1 MISFMHQKY
10 ARKVQKVF
18 IDPSGKSNQ
27 RHRPT
32 KGIITPGYKIIII
45 IIIIIIIQC
54 PPCALG

>member
-1 MISFMHQKY
+1 MISFMHQQY

-32 KGIITPGYKIIII
+32 KGIITPGYRIKIINK
-45 IIIIIIIQC
+45 
-54 PPCALG
+54 